1 MGLGDNTGRQTY
13 LNIKKGKISYK
24 KDGEVKE
31 SDFIEGFIT
40 KIAIIEKEY
49 EGKKYEE
56 ANITIIDVEDKYQ
69 LQMKVDS
76 GYFRAFCNAFKS
88 GDAKLRTKI
97 TPTYKEEGAKKQSG
111 CFVEQKGASLK
122 WFYSKAN
129 ENLNDVPKLK
139 EIMVGKKKHYDGS
152 EILDFWKK
160 WLLSLEFK
168 EEVEV
173 SSHSQS
179 DNGLNDKPKSTKS
192 DVKMEETSE
201 ISSNDLD
208 DDQDLPF

>member
-1 MGLGDNTGRQTY
+1 MGLGDNTGRQIY
-13 LNIKKGKISYK
+13 LSIKKGKISYK
-24 KDGEVKE
+24 KDGETKE

-76 GYFRAFCNAFKS
+76 GYFRTFCNAFKS
-88 GDAKLRTKI
+88 GNPKLRTKI
-97 TPTYKEEGAKKQSG
+97 TPTYKEEGAKKQSS
-111 CFVEQKGASLK
+111 CFVEQNGSSLK

-129 ENLNDVPKLK
+129 DNLDDVPKLK
-139 EIMVGKKKHYDGS
+139 EVMIGKTKHYDGS

-168 EEVEV
+168 EEIEV

-179 DNGLNDKPKSTKS
+179 NGLNEEVKSSIEQSSGDGKPSAG
-192 DVKMEETSE
+192 DFE
-201 ISSNDLD
+201 D
-208 DDQDLPF
+208 DSLPF